1 MTEAWHDG
9 LPDDAFKT
17 EEMKAYEQAIIKIKE
32 GLSQGLDFDSAC
44 NAISIDNADLRAQ
57 IIDDMLKII
66 IAEEHFAKN
75 VPLVMLADAL
85 KIPVDRLD
93 KAKEEMFQEVE
104 RQSVDAFYRHLSSGD
119 ESG

>member
-17 EEMKAYEQAIIKIKE
+17 EEMKAYEKAITKIRE

-44 NAISIDNADLRAQ
+44 NAISIDNEDLRTQ

-75 VPLVMLADAL
+75 VPLGVLANAL
-85 KIPVDRLD
+85 KIPVDRLE
-93 KAKEEMFQEVE
+93 KAKEEMFKEVE
-104 RQSVDAFYRHLSSGD
+104 QQSVNAFYKNLSSGD